1 MEDSPLNQLR
11 WPQSHW
17 LRRRRWRFAVEGT
30 KRPPNALHHEN
41 SSVAHKKTQ
50 QATQA
55 LVLPYHFSV
64 SNSSFFILSNPSP
77 LDHERF
83 SAHRELESL
92 LKKSLRGPDA
102 SALFRFDLG
111 SRALYAADSSNYRQ
125 LPIGVVFPRDAADVE
140 AALAACRAT
149 RAAVLPRGAGTSLA
163 GQCVNVAVVFDY
175 SRYMNALDRIDPQAK
190 TARVQPGIVLD
201 RLRDAAELHHLT
213 YAPDPATHSRCTLG
227 GIIGNNSCGVHGL
240 LGGKAVDNVE
250 SLDIVLYDGTRMTV
264 GATPP
269 AELDALVR
277 SGGRVGQ
284 IYSGLAQIRD
294 RYAALVRA
302 KFPRIPRRVSGYN
315 LDELLPENN
324 FHVARALVGS
334 EGTCANIVSATLNLT
349 ASPPFRVLTVLGFSD
364 AFIAADA
371 VPLALEHKPI
381 GLEGFD
387 FMLVDFMRRKGL
399 ALRDLDR
406 LPDGVG
412 FLLVEMGA
420 WSAEE
425 ARAKAESVARASQS
439 WAAPPV
445 AHICTPEEAASVWH
459 VRESALGAMVFV
471 PGEPDRF
478 EGWEDA
484 AVPPAQLGSYLRAI
498 TKLMA
503 EYGFRS
509 PLYGHY
515 GQGCVHTRINFDFAT
530 PKGIRIFR
538 EFIDRAADVVI
549 SFGGSLSGE
558 HGDGQSRAALLPK
571 MFGPELIEAFRE
583 FKKLWDPDNR
593 MNPGKLSD
601 AVRVYDPTENLRHA
615 SDPGAPGPSLLG
627 TGETHFAFAKD
638 NRSLA
643 RATERCVGVG
653 SCRNT
658 VGGVMCPSY
667 RATGEEQHSTR
678 GRARLLWEMLSG
690 ALRDEGFQSRAV
702 HEALDLC
709 LSCKAC
715 KSECPVQV
723 DMAAYKSEFLAQRY
737 KDGLHPLHHY
747 IFGFADRLA
756 HYGSLAPAL
765 TNAILTGPLT
775 SPLIK
780 RIAGVARER
789 QLPRLA
795 KKPFNRW
802 GSAEWREWKREHEC
816 VPVDRKK
823 TAGNLVHLW
832 ADTWNNYYHPE
843 ALAAASTVLGQ
854 AGFGAFTPRGHFCC
868 GRPLYDFGLLSAARS
883 YLAQILRRMAPQIE
897 AGLPFVFL
905 EPSCASVFRDELLE
919 LFPSDPRA
927 KRLSEQ
933 VWLFADFLA
942 VRAPDSFVSGRFKN
956 ALGGAHI
963 LLHGHCH
970 HKAVFGGPGSEIA
983 LLRQAGATVEPIQA
997 GCCGMA
1003 GPFGFEA
1010 DKFEV
1015 SQAIANQGLL
1025 PAVQS
1030 AGPTT
1035 IVVADGFSCREQID
1049 QLAHTK
1055 ALHFAEVLTHTCR
1068 CGG

>member
-1 MEDSPLNQLR
+1 
-11 WPQSHW
+11 
-17 LRRRRWRFAVEGT
+17 
-30 KRPPNALHHEN
+30 
-41 SSVAHKKTQ
+41 
-50 QATQA
+50 
-55 LVLPYHFSV
+55 V
-64 SNSSFFILSNPSP
+64 STSSFSILSNPAP

-83 SAHRELESL
+83 SAHHELESL

-102 SALFRFDLG
+102 SDLVRFDLG
-111 SRALYAADSSNYRQ
+111 SRALYAADASNYRQ
-125 LPIGVVFPRDAADVE
+125 LPIGVIFPRDAADVE

-149 RAAVLPRGAGTSLA
+149 GAAVLPRGAGTSLA
-163 GQCVNVAVVFDY
+163 GQCVNVAVVFDF
-175 SRYMNALDRIDPQAK
+175 SRFMNSLVELDPAKRLARI
-190 TARVQPGIVLD
+190 QPGIVLD

-250 SLDIVLYDGTRMTV
+250 TLDIVLYDGTKMTV
-264 GATPP
+264 GATPQ
-269 AELDALVR
+269 EQLDALVR
-277 SGGRVGQ
+277 AGGRVGQ
-284 IYSGLAQIRD
+284 IYSGLARIRD
-294 RYAALVRA
+294 RYAALVRE

-334 EGTCANIVSATLNLT
+334 EGTCANIVSATLNLI
-349 ASPPFRVLTVLGFSD
+349 ASPPFRVLTVLGFGD
-364 AFIAADA
+364 AFLAADA

-412 FLLVEMGA
+412 FLLVELGA
-420 WSAEE
+420 WSEEE
-425 ARAKAESVARASQS
+425 ARAKAESVARAAQS
-439 WAAPPV
+439 WPSPPA
-445 AHICTPEEAASVWH
+445 AHICTPEEAASVWR

-484 AVPPAQLGSYLRAI
+484 AVPPAQLGNYLRAI

-515 GQGCVHTRINFDFAT
+515 GQGCVHTRINFDFST
-530 PKGIRIFR
+530 PKGIKIFR

-571 MFGPELIEAFRE
+571 MFGPELVEAFRE
-583 FKKLWDPDNR
+583 FKMLWDPDNR

-615 SDPGAPGPSLLG
+615 SDPGAPGPSHSG
-627 TGETHFAFAKD
+627 IGETHFAFAKD
-638 NRSLA
+638 SGSLV

-678 GRARLLWEMLSG
+678 GRAHLLWEMLSG
-690 ALRDEGFQSRAV
+690 ALREEGFQGRAV

-737 KDGLHPLHHY
+737 KGRLHPLQHY

-756 HYGSLAPAL
+756 RYGSLAPAL
-765 TNAILTGPLT
+765 TNAILTGHLT

-795 KKPFNRW
+795 PKSFQQSRNSSTDLVQKAAAPQ
-802 GSAEWREWKREHEC
+802 
-816 VPVDRKK
+816 VPPLGTGDATKDDQQRAV
-823 TAGNLVHLW
+823 LLW
-832 ADTWNNYYHPE
+832 PDTWNNYYHPQS
-843 ALAAASTVLGQ
+843 LQAAETVLSL
-854 AGFGAFTPRGHFCC
+854 AGFRVETPRGHICC

-883 YLAQILRRMAPQIE
+883 YLAQVLRRMAPQID

-905 EPSCASVFRDELLE
+905 EPSCASVFKDELLE

-927 KRLSEQ
+927 KRMSEQ
-933 VWLFADFLA
+933 VWLLADFLA
-942 VRAPDSFVSGRFKN
+942 ARAPGFVSGR
-956 ALGGAHI
+956 LDGAHI
-963 LLHGHCH
+963 LVHGHCH

-983 LLRQAGATVEPIQA
+983 LLRQAGAAVELIQA

-1015 SQAIANQGLL
+1015 SKTIANQGLL
-1025 PAVQS
+1025 LAVQS

-1055 ALHFAEVLTHTCR
+1055 ALHFAEVLAHTCR

>member
-1 MEDSPLNQLR
+1 
-11 WPQSHW
+11 
-17 LRRRRWRFAVEGT
+17 
-30 KRPPNALHHEN
+30 
-41 SSVAHKKTQ
+41 
-50 QATQA
+50 
-55 LVLPYHFSV
+55 V
-64 SNSSFFILSNPSP
+64 SNSSFSILSNPVP

-92 LKKSLRGPDA
+92 LKKSLSGPAA
-102 SALFRFDLG
+102 SDLVRFDLG
-111 SRALYAADSSNYRQ
+111 SRALFAADASNYRQ

-149 RAAVLPRGAGTSLA
+149 GAAVLPRGAGTSLA

-175 SRYMNALDRIDPQAK
+175 SRYMNALDAIDPQAK

-250 SLDIVLYDGTRMTV
+250 TLDIVLYDGTKMTV
-264 GATPP
+264 GATPQ
-269 AELDALVR
+269 EQLDALIR

-284 IYSGLAQIRD
+284 IYSGLARIRD
-294 RYAALVRA
+294 RYADLVRE

-334 EGTCANIVSATLNLT
+334 EGTCANIVSATLNLI
-349 ASPPFRVLTVLGFSD
+349 ASPPFRVLTVLGFGD
-364 AFIAADA
+364 AFLAADA

-387 FMLVDFMRRKGL
+387 YMLVDFMRRKGL

-412 FLLVEMGA
+412 YLLVEMGA
-420 WSAEE
+420 WSQEE
-425 ARAKAESVARASQS
+425 AQAKAESVARASQS
-439 WAAPPV
+439 WPSPPA
-445 AHICTPEEAASVWH
+445 AHICTPEEAASVWR

-471 PGEPDRF
+471 PGEPERW

-484 AVPPAQLGSYLRAI
+484 AVPPVQLGNYLRAI

-515 GQGCVHTRINFDFAT
+515 GQGCVHTRINFDFST
-530 PKGIRIFR
+530 PKGIAIFR

-571 MFGPELIEAFRE
+571 MFGPELVEAFRE
-583 FKKLWDPDNR
+583 FKMLWDPDNR

-615 SDPGAPGPSLLG
+615 PLAGENSCAPGPSHLG

-638 NRSLA
+638 NGSLA

-678 GRARLLWEMLSG
+678 GRAHLLWEMLSG
-690 ALRDEGFQSRAV
+690 ALRNEGFQSRAV
-702 HEALDLC
+702 YEALDLC

-737 KDGLHPLHHY
+737 KGRLHPLHHY
-747 IFGFADRLA
+747 IFGFADQLA
-756 HYGSLAPAL
+756 RYGALAPAL

-795 KKPFNRW
+795 PKSFQKTR
-802 GSAEWREWKREHEC
+802 R
-816 VPVDRKK
+816 PVM
-823 TAGNLVHLW
+823 NLGAPGLSHLGTGEAANGDLPQSVLLW
-832 ADTWNNYYHPE
+832 PDTWNNYYHPQS
-843 ALAAASTVLGQ
+843 LQASETVLSL
-854 AGFGAFTPRGHFCC
+854 AGFRVETPRGHICC

-883 YLAQILRRMAPQIE
+883 YLAQVLRRMAPHIDS
-897 AGLPFVFL
+897 GLPFIFL
-905 EPSCASVFRDELLE
+905 EPSCASVFKDELLE

-927 KRLSEQ
+927 KRMSEQ
-933 VWLFADFLA
+933 VWLLADFLSA
-942 VRAPDSFVSGRFKN
+942 HAPGFVSGR
-956 ALGGAHI
+956 LEGAHI

-970 HKAVFGGPGSEIA
+970 HKAVFGGPGNEIA

-1015 SQAIANQGLL
+1015 SKAIANQGLL

-1030 AGPTT
+1030 AGPNT

-1049 QLAHTK
+1049 QLAHAK
-1055 ALHFAEVLTHTCR
+1055 ALHFAEVLAHTCR

>member
-1 MEDSPLNQLR
+1 
-11 WPQSHW
+11 
-17 LRRRRWRFAVEGT
+17 
-30 KRPPNALHHEN
+30 
-41 SSVAHKKTQ
+41 
-50 QATQA
+50 
-55 LVLPYHFSV
+55 V
-64 SNSSFFILSNPSP
+64 STSSFSILSNPVP

-92 LKKSLRGPDA
+92 LKKSLRGPVAPD
-102 SALFRFDLG
+102 LVRFDLG
-111 SRALYAADSSNYRQ
+111 SRALYAADASNYRQ

-149 RAAVLPRGAGTSLA
+149 GAAILPRGAGTSLA
-163 GQCVNVAVVFDY
+163 GQCVNVAVVFDF
-175 SRYMNALDRIDPQAK
+175 SRFMNSLEELDPAK
-190 TARVQPGIVLD
+190 RLARVQPGIVLD
-201 RLRDAAELHHLT
+201 RLRDAAEAHHLT
-213 YAPDPATHSRCTLG
+213 YAPDPASHSRCTLG

-264 GATPP
+264 GATSQ
-269 AELDALVR
+269 EQLDVLVR
-277 SGGRVGQ
+277 AGGRVGQ

-294 RYAALVRA
+294 RYAALVRE

-334 EGTCANIVSATLNLT
+334 EGTCANIVSATLNLI

-371 VPLALEHKPI
+371 VPLVLEHKPI

-387 FMLVDFMRRKGL
+387 SMLVDFMRRKGL

-420 WSAEE
+420 WSAGE
-425 ARAKAESVARASQS
+425 ARAKAESVARASQFWPS
-439 WAAPPV
+439 PPV
-445 AHICTPEEAASVWH
+445 AHICTPEEAVSVWR

-471 PGEPDRF
+471 PGEPDRW

-484 AVPPAQLGSYLRAI
+484 AVPPAQLGNYLRAI

-530 PKGIRIFR
+530 QKGIKIFR

-583 FKKLWDPDNR
+583 FKRLWDPDNR

-601 AVRVYDPTENLRHA
+601 AVRVYDPTENLRHGMSEVA
-615 SDPGAPGPSLLG
+615 GAGAPGPSHLG
-627 TGETHFAFAKD
+627 TWDAHFAFAKD
-638 NRSLA
+638 NGSLS

-678 GRARLLWEMLSG
+678 GRAHLLWEMLSG

-702 HEALDLC
+702 YEALDLC

-737 KDGLHPLHHY
+737 KGRLHPLHHY

-756 HYGSLAPAL
+756 RYGSMAPAL

-789 QLPRLA
+789 QLPHLA
-795 KKPFNRW
+795 PKCFQKARSS
-802 GSAEWREWKREHEC
+802 SAKLGAPGPSHLGTRETTSADLPQS
-816 VPVDRKK
+816 V
-823 TAGNLVHLW
+823 LLW
-832 ADTWNNYYHPE
+832 PDTWNNYYHPQS
-843 ALAAASTVLGQ
+843 LQAAETVLSL
-854 AGFGAFTPRGHFCC
+854 AGFRVETPRGHICC

-883 YLAQILRRMAPQIE
+883 YLAQVLRRMAPQID
-897 AGLPFVFL
+897 ACLPFVFL
-905 EPSCASVFRDELLE
+905 EPSCASVFKDELLE
-919 LFPSDPRA
+919 LFPSDPRG

-942 VRAPDSFVSGRFKN
+942 ARAPGFVTGR
-956 ALGGAHI
+956 LDGAHI

-1015 SQAIANQGLL
+1015 SKAIANQGLL

-1030 AGPTT
+1030 AAPTT

-1049 QLAHTK
+1049 QLAHTT
-1055 ALHFAEVLTHTCR
+1055 ALHFAEVLAHTCR